1 MSTTTAALITAEE
14 YARLPDNGRPT
25 ELVRGRLVEMNMP
38 APRHGQI
45 CSKVAR
51 ILGNYADE
59 HDRGHVLTNDSG
71 VVTERDP
78 DTVRGANISFYSY
91 DRVPKGPLP
100 PGYLTVVPE
109 LVWEVRS
116 PSDRWSLILRKVAE
130 YLDAGVLVVCVLD
143 PQTET
148 AHLYYPDQPSQILTA
163 DQELTFPTILP
174 GFRVVVR
181 RFFE

>member
-1 MSTTTAALITAEE
+1 MEI
-14 YARLPDNGRPT
+14 PT
-25 ELVRGRLVEMNMP
+25 
-38 APRHGQI
+38 PRHGYI
-45 CSKVAR
+45 CGNVLHHLHLYLER
-51 ILGNYADE
+51 HDLGCVVSN
-59 HDRGHVLTNDSG
+59 HSG

-78 DTVRGANISFYSY
+78 DTVRGADISFYSY

-163 DQELTFPTILP
+163 DQELTLPTILP
-174 GFRVVVR
+174 GFRVMVR